1 MAINFEKPYIEL
13 IITTQQGKEFTLINQ
28 DYGGDIVSYNFDKSV
43 DSPYGTFSFQMPDK
57 RGLAS
62 EYIDFRKTVRA
73 MSLVEVKI
81 NGTYRTIGII
91 QGVRKT
97 VEISGGKPIRLWNFN
112 CAELGILFNTTKIW
126 FDISLTAQKIFQA
139 GSPQLKF
146 LNTQRINLNPTEN
159 SAINSIQAII
169 ENVFKTWF
177 YDLYD
182 QIGFIF
188 ADGTK
193 LSEKIIV
200 DKQYFAPDIFIKN
213 ITTLMHAYN
222 YQGDVWGMLQ
232 NFITRP
238 FHEMWGTSGGK
249 TVVLGDNDSAI
260 LEEGKYYLI
269 LRPSPYDN
277 KKIMQPSNLKG
288 SVLNFENLNEITIT
302 DDEIVNKDLGTNGE
316 QMFSFYSLIYG
327 GNYISQ
333 GIQRIVRDPTYD
345 LGALKRYGYVPFER
359 PVKAL
364 SFNYSPSL
372 SQRELGL
379 TQQVVNIM
387 QKRAFEWFKFNDRFL
402 VGSFTIK
409 GNPLINEGMRLR
421 YDYDLSGKIE
431 DENELGEYYIQG
443 FNESWVYGQSY
454 TTQIQVIRGIPD
466 NQKWQENWEAFDAI
480 EAGQVPGL
488 TEDQARNQGLL

>member
-13 IITTQQGKEFTLINQ
+13 TITTQQGREFTLINQ
-28 DYGGDIVSYNFDKSV
+28 DYGGDIVSYNFNKSV
-43 DSPYGTFSFQMPDK
+43 DAPYGSFSFQMPDK

-112 CAELGILFNTTKIW
+112 CVELGILFNTTRIW
-126 FDISLTAQKIFQA
+126 YDISTTALHIFQA
-139 GSPQLKF
+139 GSPQLKY
-146 LNTQRINLNPTEN
+146 LNTQRINPNT
-159 SAINSIQAII
+159 ITDKSIQNIV
-169 ENVFKTWF
+169 EQVFKQWF
-177 YDLYD
+177 YEVYD

-188 ADGTK
+188 ADGSK

-200 DKQYFAPDIFIKN
+200 DRQYFAPDIFIKE
-213 ITTLMHAYN
+213 ILTLFHAYN
-222 YQGDVWGMLQ
+222 YQGDVWGALQ

-238 FHEMWGTSGGK
+238 FHEMWGTAGGK

-269 LRPSPYDN
+269 LRATPYDN
-277 KKIMQPSNLKG
+277 NKIMQSSNLKN
-288 SVLNFENLNEITIT
+288 SVFNFENLNEISISDDVIT
-302 DDEIVNKDLGTNGE
+302 SKDLGVSGE
-316 QMFSFYSLIYG
+316 QMFSFYSLTYG
-327 GNYISQ
+327 GNNLPQNYKRMLVPPI
-333 GIQRIVRDPTYD
+333 YD

-359 PVKAL
+359 QIKAL
-364 SFNYSPSL
+364 SFTHSP
-372 SQRELGL
+372 ELTAQNKGL
-379 TQQVVNIM
+379 NQQITEIM
-387 QKRAFEWFKFNDRFL
+387 QKRIFEWFKFNDRFL
-402 VGSFTIK
+402 TGSFTVK

-466 NQKWQENWEAFDAI
+466 NQKWQENWETFDAI
-480 EAGQVPGL
+480 ESGQSPGIS
-488 TEDQARNQGLL
+488 ESEAQEQGLF